1 MVIATNLGF
10 PRMGANRELK
20 RLVENFWSGKVDEN
34 ALLSGAK
41 VRQRFLYSI
50 HYFFLYHLLNM

>member
-34 ALLSGAK
+34 ALLSGSK
-41 VRQRFLYSI
+41 VCNIWYVFNILPY
-50 HYFFLYHLLNM
+50 